1 MEFFNEIQKQTTNH
15 TNNEN
20 NDDNDRSKNR
30 NAVEDEPSFENDDS
44 KDVAKLVHEVEKEM
58 RDELKGTTS
67 QGRDIEETNTE
78 EKNAPT
84 ASPEPTAPTP
94 SEEPTPSPTSAPK
107 QNYVT
112 EKKLNSPNEDSGRSF
127 NRDEPHQNYVQNETP
142 SDSFVSK
149 QNIRKDRFLSDDL
162 AEMYEKM
169 RRLHK
174 KWGWNK
180 SFYNNY

>member
-1 MEFFNEIQKQTTNH
+1 MEFFTEIQKQTTNH

-78 EKNAPT
+78 EKNAP
-84 ASPEPTAPTP
+84 AGSEEPTASIP

-112 EKKLNSPNEDSGRSF
+112 EKKLNSPNEEKITLFIHSQLCVSKVLEKVFNVSVPSVEDWISSRSF
-127 NRDEPHQNYVQNETP
+127 
-142 SDSFVSK
+142 
-149 QNIRKDRFLSDDL
+149 
-162 AEMYEKM
+162 
-169 RRLHK
+169 
-174 KWGWNK
+174 
-180 SFYNNY
+180 